1 MVPDL
6 QSSLVCE
13 DVRIEAAGS
22 NTLVGVINTI
32 NAPQLPIRLLKL
44 CVFTRWCSGEGSF
57 TQTTKILNLDEEV
70 MVQTE
75 TNFHLAGE
83 EHHATNV
90 AVFGGVEFSHPGHY
104 PVEIL
109 LDGELELRYSI
120 QVHVSEP
127 KQPS

>member
-6 QSSLVCE
+6 QCSLVCE

-32 NAPQLPIRLLKL
+32 NAPQFPIRLLKL

-57 TQTTKILNLDEEV
+57 MQTTKVLNQDEEIMV
-70 MVQTE
+70 MTD
-75 TNFHLAGE
+75 TNFHLAGG

-90 AVFGGVEFSHPGHY
+90 AVFGGVEFTQSGNY

-120 QVHVSEP
+120 QVHLAEQKTNP
-127 KQPS
+127 

>member
-6 QSSLVCE
+6 QCSLICE

-32 NAPQLPIRLLKL
+32 HAPQLPIRLLKL

-57 TQTTKILNLDEEV
+57 NQTTKILNHEEDV
-70 MVQTE
+70 MMQTD
-75 TNFHLAGE
+75 TGFHLAGE
-83 EHHATNV
+83 EYHATNV
-90 AVFGGVEFSHPGHY
+90 AVFGGVEFSHTGNY

-109 LDGELELRYSI
+109 LDGELILRYAI
-120 QVHVSEP
+120 QIHLAEA
-127 KQPS
+127 QN

>member
-6 QSSLVCE
+6 QCSLICE
-13 DVRIEAAGS
+13 DVRIEASGG

-44 CVFTRWCSGEGSF
+44 CVFTRWCSGDGSF
-57 TQTTKILNLDEEV
+57 MQTTKILNQEEEE
-70 MVQTE
+70 MVKTE

-90 AVFGGVEFSHPGHY
+90 AVFGGVEFTEPGLY

-109 LDGELELRYSI
+109 LDGQLVLRYPL
-120 QVHVSEP
+120 QVFLAQ
-127 KQPS
+127 KK